1 MACEA
6 GTSHRNPL
14 VNHYSIRLPDN
25 SPHLNC
31 LNMAMETALLGCALP
46 LVIQKLQEM
55 LILKGFRVQTVTD
68 RTTIILAYQDG
79 NWFRKPKQVVL
90 ELSPV
95 DDAITRV
102 DVTAI
107 IETKKKD
114 PEAE

>member
-1 MACEA
+1 
-6 GTSHRNPL
+6 
-14 VNHYSIRLPDN
+14 
-25 SPHLNC
+25 
-31 LNMAMETALLGCALP
+31 MAMETALLGCALP

-114 PEAE
+114 PEAEEVIEERIVSTIYQNFKPTIETRYGI